1 MPGATGMDSTISEPN
16 RWYGDREKNK
26 VADYLARK
34 VMHTKTNWTK
44 VDENAAT
51 YLSKAAGL
59 VFFSDGG
66 FRPGRNE
73 ASAAWVCVVVDKSST
88 RRCFIIAEGATFDPT
103 LRNSFCAELMA
114 IKGLLEAMGPVIHH
128 LRS

>member
-1 MPGATGMDSTISEPN
+1 MATK
-16 RWYGDREKNK
+16 RENK
-26 VADYLARK
+26 VADYLARR
-34 VMHTKTNWTK
+34 VMHTKTSWTK
-44 VDENAAT
+44 GAKHAAAFMAR
-51 YLSKAAGL
+51 AAGL
-59 VFFSDGG
+59 VFFSNGG

-73 ASAAWVCVVVDKSST
+73 ASAAWVCVVVDKNPI

-114 IKGLLEAMGPVIHH
+114 IKGLLETMGPVIHH